1 MSIVQDLC
9 PALTNDEIERIAR
22 ESEFCKR
29 VKKYFRIRLPTLYVR
44 RIHKG
49 NGKL

>member
-9 PALTNDEIERIAR
+9 PALTDDEIERIAR

-29 VKKYFRIRLPTLYVR
+29 VKKKYPHPTICSLCA
-44 RIHKG
+44 K
-49 NGKL
+49 NP